1 MSQGDGSFDPFS
13 EVPPA
18 IMRQEDHIHV
28 PAQRMVPVCYILN
41 RENNYM
47 NYLYRRADRNKQPRQ
62 MFLCVSIGLV
72 ILMLIAMMAI
82 IVTTH
87 NIQAF
92 AEIPTSVSGR
102 LEKINF
108 WYHEAL
114 QIHID
119 GNTYVI
125 RKESQY
131 SKRSFGFA
139 VNLKLFDLWDILDPE
154 IGNEIQLE
162 YVQVGSE
169 RIVVMLSGNGV
180 KYIDRDAAVNDFIG
194 FERTIRTIWTV
205 SLCLFIILF
214 VLVWKGIIR

>member
-1 MSQGDGSFDPFS
+1 
-13 EVPPA
+13 
-18 IMRQEDHIHV
+18 
-28 PAQRMVPVCYILN
+28 
-41 RENNYM
+41 
-47 NYLYRRADRNKQPRQ
+47 
-62 MFLCVSIGLV
+62 MFLCALAALA
-72 ILMLIAMMAI
+72 ILMLIALMAI
-82 IVTTH
+82 IGTTH

-119 GNTYVI
+119 GNPYVI

-154 IGNEIQLE
+154 IGSEIQLE

-169 RIVVMLSGNGV
+169 RIVVMLTGNGV
-180 KYIDRDAAVNDFIG
+180 EYINRDAAVKDFIG
-194 FERTIRTIWTV
+194 LERTIRTIWAV

-214 VLVWKGIIR
+214 ILVWKGIIR